1 MNGFIHNGEV
11 TELADTVLPLI
22 RTRSDLHRLRAANAH
37 GSQMHEAVDILEGA
51 ATGDDPAD
59 VFAVT
64 QKALASSLTLIMRAD
79 DSSGIIGGAIRRL
92 LALHPTVAERAGVA
106 PAKLVDWMI
115 DFQFHNRCDF
125 FTIDPVA
132 YAPALGDV
140 GMARYRTRL
149 DAIRAGISPPPPPDD
164 WRDPD
169 RHERSRLEYNDRR
182 LAVFD
187 RDLDAVIR
195 THARDQK
202 RAAWLE
208 DTAEALAEIGEYDL
222 AIDWAH
228 RASLHDQGHQAL
240 TASETWCN
248 LLAAHRPEDLLAAR
262 TEVFRRWPS
271 STTASRLYGAAGDEW
286 SALSAEVTAT
296 LSDQPRDAVAFSLFT
311 LDDPRRAWEQ
321 ARALRLS
328 PDDSLWLDLI
338 KRYEKIDK
346 LAVLDPLV
354 GLVDAELEYTGVGHY
369 KAAARYLKR
378 MRTIAKG
385 TDRATDV
392 DELIA
397 DLREDNRRRPRLQQE
412 FDKAGLP

>member
-22 RTRSDLHRLRAANAH
+22 RTRADLHRWRAADAH
-37 GSQMHEAVDILEGA
+37 GGQMHEAVDILEEA

-369 KAAARYLKR
+369 KAAARHLKR

-385 TDRATDV
+385 TDRASSV

>member
-22 RTRSDLHRLRAANAH
+22 RTRADLHRWRAADAH
-37 GSQMHEAVDILEGA
+37 GGQMHEAVDILEEA

-187 RDLDAVIR
+187 RDVDAVIR

-385 TDRATDV
+385 TDRASSV

>member
-328 PDDSLWLDLI
+328 PDDPLWIDLI

>member
-22 RTRSDLHRLRAANAH
+22 RTRADLHRWRAADAH
-37 GSQMHEAVDILEGA
+37 GGQMHEAVDILEEA

>member
-51 ATGDDPAD
+51 GTSDDPAD

-169 RHERSRLEYNDRR
+169 RHERSRLEYNDQR

-187 RDLDAVIR
+187 RDVDAVIR

-228 RASLHDQGHQAL
+228 RASLHDPWHQAL

-248 LLAAHRPEDLLAAR
+248 LLAAHRPDELLAAR

-271 STTASRLYGAAGDEW
+271 STTAARLYAAAGDEW
-286 SALSAEVTAT
+286 STLSAEVDET
-296 LSDQPRDAVAFSLFT
+296 LADKPRDAVALSLFT

-321 ARALRLS
+321 ARALSLS

-385 TDRATDV
+385 TDRASSV

>member
-1 MNGFIHNGEV
+1 M
-11 TELADTVLPLI
+11 
-22 RTRSDLHRLRAANAH
+22 
-37 GSQMHEAVDILEGA
+37 
-51 ATGDDPAD
+51 
-59 VFAVT
+59 
-64 QKALASSLTLIMRAD
+64 
-79 DSSGIIGGAIRRL
+79 
-92 LALHPTVAERAGVA
+92 
-106 PAKLVDWMI
+106 
-115 DFQFHNRCDF
+115 
-125 FTIDPVA
+125 
-132 YAPALGDV
+132 
-140 GMARYRTRL
+140 
-149 DAIRAGISPPPPPDD
+149 
-164 WRDPD
+164 
-169 RHERSRLEYNDRR
+169 
-182 LAVFD
+182 
-187 RDLDAVIR
+187 
-195 THARDQK
+195 
-202 RAAWLE
+202 
-208 DTAEALAEIGEYDL
+208 
-222 AIDWAH
+222 
-228 RASLHDQGHQAL
+228 
-240 TASETWCN
+240 
-248 LLAAHRPEDLLAAR
+248 
-262 TEVFRRWPS
+262 
-271 STTASRLYGAAGDEW
+271 
-286 SALSAEVTAT
+286 TAT

>member
-1 MNGFIHNGEV
+1 M

-22 RTRSDLHRLRAANAH
+22 RTRADLHRWRAADAH
-37 GSQMHEAVDILEGA
+37 GGQMHEAVDILEEA

-369 KAAARYLKR
+369 KAAARHLKR

-385 TDRATDV
+385 TDRASSV